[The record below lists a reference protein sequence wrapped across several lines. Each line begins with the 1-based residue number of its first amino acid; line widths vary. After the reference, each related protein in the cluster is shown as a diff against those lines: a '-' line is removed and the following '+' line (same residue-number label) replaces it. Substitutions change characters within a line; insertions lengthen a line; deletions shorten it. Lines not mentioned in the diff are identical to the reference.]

1 MLNFLEQVHLLE
13 YFTLAKLVLHIVLLD
28 GLDGH
33 LLASQLVNSKG
44 YLSKGSLTYQ
54 FHELVK
60 VQSCWRQFVVLF
72 NVRFYVFYEIVAFLQ
87 NRVIHFRRWLR
98 SRSIVRWRLAS
109 VAPLCTRA
117 GGLYSTS
124 LTVVRRSLFVVW
136 GVFRRFKILIAI
148 LYVYLTS

>member
-54 FHELVK
+54 LHELVK
-60 VQSCWRQFVVLF
+60 VQSCWRQFVILF

-98 SRSIVRWRLAS
+98 SRSIVYEDWLPWPLSALVPVACTPLAWLWF
-109 VAPLCTRA
+109 A
-117 GGLYSTS
+117 
-124 LTVVRRSLFVVW
+124 VVFSLFEE
-136 GVFRRFKILIAI
+136 FLDDLRF
-148 LYVYLTS
+148 